1 MDFFAKLSYQCFE
14 AFNLVKKIYFRF
26 TYLPQYDYVHSNRT
40 TLKSRTGK
48 HQGNNNKCYNGMVVE
63 EPEKKQE
70 RKVFQ

>member
-1 MDFFAKLSYQCFE
+1 M
-14 AFNLVKKIYFRF
+14 YFRF

-48 HQGNNNKCYNGMVVE
+48 HQGNNNECYNGMVVE
-63 EPEKKQE
+63 EPEKKQD